1 LYSPQCPGYAAAYQ
15 AYLTAQA
22 CRANPQSSP
31 TCPGYVVPISSSPT
45 TTTPTTTT
53 SSTSSN
59 TPQLVSDP
67 VVNQT
72 ITTTSTSTAPTAPAA
87 AVQLTTPSSTQQT
100 TATLAVESVQSTSS
114 SSSSSSSTTTSST
127 TSTATTSTPRQT
139 MQQARVE
146 AARKEAISK
155 GSEAVKES
163 GEAKSMNAQVA
174 TQGLVIAAMG
184 FNPSFD
190 AYNNVVM
197 RDVSFYKPFT
207 IYGGQKTIDNRSAS
221 RGLFGATDRLHNE
234 MISQQ
239 YQLGK

>member
-1 LYSPQCPGYAAAYQ
+1 LYSPQCPGYDVAYQ
-15 AYLTAQA
+15 AFLFNQA
-22 CRANPQSSP
+22 CTANPQSSP
-31 TCPGYVVPISSSPT
+31 RCSGYVVPVT
-45 TTTPTTTT
+45 TTTTTTTTT
-53 SSTSSN
+53 SSSSST

-67 VVNQT
+67 IVNQT

-87 AVQLTTPSSTQQT
+87 AVQLTTPSSSQQT
-100 TATLAVESVQSTSS
+100 TTALVVESVQTQSSTSS
-114 SSSSSSSTTTSST
+114 SSSSTSPSTSSSSSA
-127 TSTATTSTPRQT
+127 TASTPRQT
-139 MQQARVE
+139 MQQARIE
-146 AARKEAISK
+146 AARKEAVSK
-155 GSEAVKES
+155 GTEAVKES

-190 AYNNVVM
+190 AYSNVVM

-221 RGLFGATDRLHNE
+221 RRLFGGTDQLHNE
-234 MISQQ
+234 MTSQQ

>member
-1 LYSPQCPGYAAAYQ
+1 
-15 AYLTAQA
+15 
-22 CRANPQSSP
+22 
-31 TCPGYVVPISSSPT
+31 
-45 TTTPTTTT
+45 
-53 SSTSSN
+53 
-59 TPQLVSDP
+59 
-67 VVNQT
+67 
-72 ITTTSTSTAPTAPAA
+72 
-87 AVQLTTPSSTQQT
+87 
-100 TATLAVESVQSTSS
+100 
-114 SSSSSSSTTTSST
+114 
-127 TSTATTSTPRQT
+127 

-155 GSEAVKES
+155 GTEAVKES

-190 AYNNVVM
+190 AYNSVVM

-234 MISQQ
+234 MVNSQ